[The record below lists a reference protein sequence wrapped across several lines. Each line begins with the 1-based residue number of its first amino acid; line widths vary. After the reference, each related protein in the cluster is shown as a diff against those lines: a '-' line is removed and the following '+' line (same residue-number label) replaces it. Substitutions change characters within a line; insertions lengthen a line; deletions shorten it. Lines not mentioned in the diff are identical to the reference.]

1 MLSQK
6 LGVANETVSLDLSWK
21 VVSLLSPSTFKR
33 IYLVE
38 RRYIGILGTQYTGHS
53 FDTAT
58 LVISFSGSKISCLIR
73 IVPEET
79 INSSAFEFVVST

>member
-1 MLSQK
+1 MLAQK
-6 LGVANETVSLDLSWK
+6 LGVANETVSPDLSWK

-38 RRYIGILGTQYTGHS
+38 RRCTGILEIQYTSYS
-53 FDTAT
+53 FNTAI
-58 LVISFSGSKISCLIR
+58 LVISFSGSKISCPIR

>member
-6 LGVANETVSLDLSWK
+6 LGVTNETASPDLSWK

-38 RRYIGILGTQYTGHS
+38 RWCIGILGTQYTGHS
-53 FDTAT
+53 FDTVT
-58 LVISFSGSKISCLIR
+58 LVISFSESKISCSIR

-79 INSSAFEFVVST
+79 ININAFEFVVST